1 MPSSLNRRLS
11 ELSPEKRALLESWLQ
26 KGGAAAGDRQQVP
39 RRDPS
44 QPCPLSFGQ
53 QRLWFLD
60 QLQPGLTVFNEYSVF
75 RITGNLK
82 TDALRQSLNEIT
94 RRHEACRTTFAFEA
108 EHPIQVVNNP
118 RDFDLA
124 VHDLSHLPPAERS
137 SEIDRHIGEE
147 GRHVFDLK
155 RDPMWRATLLQCG
168 PQEHVF
174 IVTRHHIASDGWSLG
189 IFWNELAA
197 LYQSHVDDQPA
208 SLSELPIQYADYA
221 VWQRQW
227 LDSAAAR
234 SHRDEWQ
241 RQLDGAPPLLEL
253 PTDYPR
259 PAVESHQGA
268 KHNLAFS
275 KSLTDRLRRWA
286 SGRNSTLYMAL
297 LTGFKMLL
305 YRYSGQT
312 DLVVGSPVAGRAQ
325 PETMALI
332 GCFINNLALRTR
344 LTDEMTANELLACV
358 RETTLNA
365 LAWQDVP
372 FEAVVELVQP
382 ERALS
387 QSPLFQ
393 VILNLDNTP
402 EKTYRLSGLEV
413 ERIPADNGTAKLDIV
428 ISLMEFPDGLR
439 GSCEYNTDLFDTG
452 TIERM
457 MRHFERLLE
466 GIVANP
472 DQPLG
477 TLALLDEA
485 ERHQVLVEWNDSA
498 AHYPKDLCIPQ
509 LFEAQVERAPDA
521 VAVSFEGGQ
530 LSYREL
536 NARANQLAHHLRKLG
551 VGPETL
557 VGTCLER
564 SVENVIAVLGILKA
578 GGAYVPLDPTYP
590 KDRLAFMLE
599 DTQMPVL
606 LTQQSITAALP
617 ETRATV
623 VCLDTQSA
631 EIAAESRDNPTTNVT
646 PDNLAYVIYTSG
658 STGQP
663 KGVEV
668 THSAINGLVSNTN
681 YVRLEATD
689 RVAHVSNVS
698 FDVVTYEIWGPL
710 LSGARMVL
718 VAREVLLSPKDFAA
732 QLEADGITTLFMTA
746 ALFNLVA
753 RDVPSAFHSIK
764 HLLVGGEAVTPH
776 WMREVLK
783 HGPPERLLN
792 AYGPTESTTFASWHL
807 VREVSEDAVNVPIGR
822 PISNT
827 RLYLLD
833 RHLNPVPVGVTAE
846 LHIAGDG
853 LARGYHNRPE
863 LTAEK
868 FIQWNGVDLTPQQAA
883 SNDTEKPKDCPAQR
897 LYRSGDLARW
907 RADGNIEFLARV
919 DEQVKVRGFR
929 IEPGEI
935 ETVLRQH
942 EDVNEVVV
950 IVREDTPGDKRLTA
964 YCVPQPGHTPH
975 ASDLRVYLKDK
986 LPDYMIPSA
995 FVMLE
1000 TLPRT
1005 VNGKLDRCG
1014 LPKPDASA
1022 ESEANDSPVS
1032 RTPVEEALAEIW
1044 EEVLGLKRVG
1054 VTDNFFEL
1062 GGHSLMATQVISRI
1076 RHRFHVDL
1084 RVMAVFE
1091 EPTIAEMALLIT
1103 QVQAL
1108 QADPAAV
1115 ELLLAELETSEASP
1129 QTDPLQGP
1137 SDRN

>member
-1 MPSSLNRRLS
+1 MTSPLNRRLS
-11 ELSPEKRALLESWLQ
+11 ELSPEKRALLELWLQ
-26 KGGAAAGDRQQVP
+26 KEGAAASDRRQIP

-44 QPCPLSFGQ
+44 QRCPLSFGQ

-60 QLQPGLTVFNEYSVF
+60 QLQPGLTVFNEFSVF

-82 TDALRQSLNEIT
+82 TDALRQSLSEIT
-94 RRHEACRTTFAFEA
+94 RRHESCRTTFAFEA
-108 EHPIQVVNNP
+108 EHPIQVINNP
-118 RDFDLA
+118 RDFDLPLYN
-124 VHDLSHLPPAERS
+124 LSHLPPAERS
-137 SEIDRHIGEE
+137 SEIDRHIDQE
-147 GRHVFDLK
+147 GKRAFNLK
-155 RDPMWRATLLQCG
+155 RDPMWRAVLLQCS

-174 IVTRHHIASDGWSLG
+174 IVTRHHIASDGWSFG
-189 IFWNELAA
+189 VFWNELAA
-197 LYQSHVDDQPA
+197 LYESFVDDHPA

-221 VWQRQW
+221 IWQRKW
-227 LDSAAAR
+227 LDSAASR

-241 RQLDGAPPLLEL
+241 RQLEGAPPLLEL
-253 PTDYPR
+253 PTDHPR
-259 PAVESHQGA
+259 PAVESHRGA

-286 SGRNSTLYMAL
+286 GGRNSTLYMAL

-312 DLVVGSPVAGRAQ
+312 DLVVGSPVAGRIQ
-325 PETMALI
+325 PETMAMI

-344 LTDEMTANELLACV
+344 LNDEMTASELLACV

-372 FEAVVELVQP
+372 FEAVVEAVQP

-387 QSPLFQ
+387 HSPLFQ

-402 EKTYRLSGLEV
+402 EKIYRLSGLTV
-413 ERIPADNGTAKLDIV
+413 ERIPADNGTAKLDLV
-428 ISLMEFPDGLR
+428 ISLMEFSDGLR
-439 GSCEYNTDLFDTG
+439 GSAEYNTDLYETG

-477 TLALLDEA
+477 TLALMDEA
-485 ERHQVLVEWNDSA
+485 ELRQLLVEWNDSA
-498 AHYPKDLCIPQ
+498 APYPKDQCLPQ

-521 VAVSFEGGQ
+521 VAVSFEGEH

-536 NARANQLAHHLRKLG
+536 NARANQLAHYLRKLG

-564 SVENVIAVLGILKA
+564 SVEMVIGVLAILKA

-606 LTQQSITAALP
+606 LTQQRFTATLP
-617 ETRATV
+617 ETRSTV

-646 PDNLAYVIYTSG
+646 PDNLAYIIYTSG

-668 THSAINGLVSNTN
+668 THAAINGLVSNTN

-689 RVAHVSNVS
+689 RVAHVANVS
-698 FDVVTYEIWGPL
+698 FDIVTFEIWGPL
-710 LSGARMVL
+710 LNGASLVL
-718 VAREVLLSPKDFAA
+718 VDRDVSLSPKDFAA
-732 QLEADGITTLFMTA
+732 QLKADGITTMFLTA

-753 RDVPSAFHSIK
+753 REVPSAFSSIK
-764 HLLVGGEAVTPH
+764 HLMVGGEAVTPH

-807 VREVSEDAVNVPIGR
+807 VREVSEDAVSVPIGR

-827 RLYLLD
+827 RLYVLD
-833 RHLNPVPVGVTAE
+833 RHLNPVPVGVTGE
-846 LHIAGDG
+846 LYIAGDG

-868 FIQWNGVDLTPQQAA
+868 FIQWN
-883 SNDTEKPKDCPAQR
+883 AQR

-919 DEQVKVRGFR
+919 DDQVKVRGFR

-935 ETVLRQH
+935 EAVLRLH
-942 EDVNEVVV
+942 EAVNEVVV
-950 IVREDTPGDKRLTA
+950 IVREDTPGEKRLVA
-964 YCVPQPGHTPH
+964 YCVPQPGEAPT
-975 ASDLRVYLKDK
+975 ASDLRTYLKAR

-1000 TLPRT
+1000 ALPRT
-1005 VNGKLDRCG
+1005 GIGKLDRRA

-1032 RTPVEEALAEIW
+1032 RTPVEEALSEIW
-1044 EEVLGLKRVG
+1044 AEVLGLRRVG

-1076 RHRFHVDL
+1076 RNQFHIDL
-1084 RVMAVFE
+1084 PVMVVFE

-1103 QVQAL
+1103 QVQAM

-1115 ELLLAELETSEASP
+1115 ELLLAEMEGISE
-1129 QTDPLQGP
+1129 TDPHGP
-1137 SDRN
+1137 CSSGENP

>member
-1 MPSSLNRRLS
+1 
-11 ELSPEKRALLESWLQ
+11 
-26 KGGAAAGDRQQVP
+26 
-39 RRDPS
+39 
-44 QPCPLSFGQ
+44 
-53 QRLWFLD
+53 
-60 QLQPGLTVFNEYSVF
+60 
-75 RITGNLK
+75 
-82 TDALRQSLNEIT
+82 
-94 RRHEACRTTFAFEA
+94 
-108 EHPIQVVNNP
+108 
-118 RDFDLA
+118 
-124 VHDLSHLPPAERS
+124 
-137 SEIDRHIGEE
+137 
-147 GRHVFDLK
+147 
-155 RDPMWRATLLQCG
+155 
-168 PQEHVF
+168 
-174 IVTRHHIASDGWSLG
+174 
-189 IFWNELAA
+189 
-197 LYQSHVDDQPA
+197 
-208 SLSELPIQYADYA
+208 
-221 VWQRQW
+221 
-227 LDSAAAR
+227 
-234 SHRDEWQ
+234 
-241 RQLDGAPPLLEL
+241 
-253 PTDYPR
+253 
-259 PAVESHQGA
+259 
-268 KHNLAFS
+268 
-275 KSLTDRLRRWA
+275 
-286 SGRNSTLYMAL
+286 
-297 LTGFKMLL
+297 
-305 YRYSGQT
+305 
-312 DLVVGSPVAGRAQ
+312 
-325 PETMALI
+325 MALI

-344 LTDEMTANELLACV
+344 LNDEMTANELLACV

-372 FEAVVELVQP
+372 FEAVVEAVQP

-387 QSPLFQ
+387 HSPLFQ

-402 EKTYRLSGLEV
+402 EKSYRLSGLAV

-428 ISLMEFPDGLR
+428 ISLREFSDGLR
-439 GSCEYNTDLFDTG
+439 GTAEYNTDLFETG

-477 TLALLDEA
+477 TLALLNEA
-485 ERHQVLVEWNDSA
+485 ERHQLLVEWNDSA
-498 AHYPKDLCIPQ
+498 AHYPKDQCIPQ

-521 VAVSFEGGQ
+521 VAVSFEGGH

-564 SVENVIAVLGILKA
+564 SVEMVIGVLAILKA

-606 LTQQSITAALP
+606 LTLQRFTATLP
-617 ETRATV
+617 ETRSTV

-631 EIAAESRDNPTTNVT
+631 EIAAETRDNPTTNVT
-646 PDNLAYVIYTSG
+646 PDNLAYIIYTSG

-689 RVAHVSNVS
+689 RVAQVSNVS
-698 FDVVTYEIWGPL
+698 FDIVTFEIWGTL
-710 LSGARMVL
+710 LHGARLVL
-718 VAREVLLSPKDFAA
+718 VARDVSLSPKDFAA
-732 QLEADGITTLFMTA
+732 QLKADGITTMFLTA

-753 RDVPSAFHSIK
+753 REVPSAFSSIK

-807 VREVSEDAVNVPIGR
+807 VTEVSEDAVSVPIGR

-827 RLYLLD
+827 RLYVLD
-833 RHLNPVPVGVTAE
+833 RHLNPVPVGVTGE
-846 LHIAGDG
+846 LYIAGDG
-853 LARGYHNRPE
+853 LARGYDNRPE

-868 FIQWNGVDLTPQQAA
+868 FIQWN
-883 SNDTEKPKDCPAQR
+883 AQR

-907 RADGNIEFLARV
+907 LPDGNIDFLARV

-935 ETVLRQH
+935 EAVLRLH
-942 EDVNEVVV
+942 EAVNEVVV

-964 YCVPQPGHTPH
+964 YRVPLPGHAPS
-975 ASDLRVYLKDK
+975 ASDLRTYLKAR

-995 FVMLE
+995 FVRLE
-1000 TLPRT
+1000 ALPRT
-1005 VNGKLDRCG
+1005 GNGKLDRRG
-1014 LPKPDASA
+1014 LPKPDVSA
-1022 ESEANDSPVS
+1022 ESEANDSPVA
-1032 RTPVEEALAEIW
+1032 RTPVEEALSEIW
-1044 EEVLGLKRVG
+1044 AEVLSLRRVG

-1076 RHRFHVDL
+1076 RNQFHIDL
-1084 RVMAVFE
+1084 PVMVVFE

-1115 ELLLAELETSEASP
+1115 ELLLAEMEGICEA
-1129 QTDPLQGP
+1129 DPRGP
-1137 SDRN
+1137 CSSGENR